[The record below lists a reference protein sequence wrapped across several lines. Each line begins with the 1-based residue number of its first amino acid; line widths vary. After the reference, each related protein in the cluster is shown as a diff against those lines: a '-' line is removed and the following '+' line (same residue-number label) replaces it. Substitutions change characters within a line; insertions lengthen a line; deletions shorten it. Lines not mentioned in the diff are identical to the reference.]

1 MMAKPSIEP
10 GIFQKNRSKFM
21 DVSKDTEHDV
31 SMINDTTIPIYNF
44 DGIMR
49 EYCKL
54 HSISSQHS
62 SDALYV
68 DENRIAFIEFK
79 NGKNEEIKPKD
90 IIFKLYDSLMVLF
103 DKGMG
108 LEWCRKDYE
117 GNISYSRSNI
127 DFILVIRDE
136 SDPREKIEGHVSKRS
151 DYGTGFVKGYL
162 YHDVKIYSPTEF
174 DHYFLQQI

>member
-1 MMAKPSIEP
+1 MMDEP
-10 GIFQKNRSKFM
+10 TIFRMNRSTFKV
-21 DVSKDTEHDV
+21 VSKDTAKDI
-31 SMINDTTIPIYNF
+31 SMISDTKIPVYNF
-44 DGIMR
+44 DGIMSVYSSR
-49 EYCKL
+49 
-54 HSISSQHS
+54 HSISSPHS
-62 SDALYV
+62 NDALYV
-68 DENRIAFIEFK
+68 DENHIVFIEFK

-127 DFILVIRDE
+127 DFILVIRDD

-174 DHYFLQQI
+174 NHYFLQQI